1 MCGNERSVGMREEK
15 RPRSYGSA
23 PAARLFPSLHHL
35 SSLSLSP
42 PRILSS
48 ASGKQ
53 TRGREEE
60 IGWKTKVVETPRE
73 GEIARNAA
81 KETQERAIYGA
92 A

>member
-1 MCGNERSVGMREEK
+1 MSECEK
-15 RPRSYGSA
+15 RSGRVAMDPRRPRGFFHRSIIS
-23 PAARLFPSLHHL
+23 P
-35 SSLSLSP
+35 LSLSP

-48 ASGKQ
+48 ASGKH

-73 GEIARNAA
+73 GEIAA

>member
-35 SSLSLSP
+35 SSLSP

-48 ASGKQ
+48 ASGKH

-73 GEIARNAA
+73 GEIAA